1 MYNIITGEKIQSLAD
16 ITLVTNKI
24 KNFHK
29 NFDNFITNYII
40 LDLNKNISNE
50 ELKKI
55 NNSKSIFIYSHLLP
69 YFFEHI
75 YDKLDNSFILLSHNS
90 DDSVDI
96 KYLKYLN
103 QNKILK
109 WYAQNI
115 NISHPKLVALPIG
128 IANSQWKHGE
138 LNTLE
143 HTINKNI
150 AKTKLLYLN
159 FKINTN
165 RNVRKSVYELFK
177 NKKFIT
183 VNNNLSYKKYLEE
196 LASHKF
202 CIVPP
207 GNGLDCHRTWE
218 CLYLGVIPI
227 VFDCIMNQQFS
238 HLPILIVDNWNEVTE
253 DYLNSKYSQIWCK
266 EYPMDYLNLE
276 YWKNKFKKSR
286 SKRKK

>member
-1 MYNIITGEKIQSLAD
+1 MYNIITGEKLQSLAD

-128 IANSQWKHGE
+128 IANSQWKHGD

-276 YWKNKFKKSR
+276 YWKK
-286 SKRKK
+286 